1 MDKHRDTR
9 SYDRRDQDPRGRR
22 GGATRRK
29 RKKHGRAFKVVMTIV
44 LIFVITLA
52 MLLCMSAAYIK
63 NVIIPDASLDM
74 SDFNPNLTSKV
85 LAQNPET
92 GSYETVQTLYG
103 EENRVWVST
112 DEIPQYLKDAAVAIE
127 DKRFYKHNGVD
138 WVRTAKAI
146 SLMFTG
152 RSIQGGSTLTQQLIK
167 NMTSDDEVTVKRKV
181 MEIFRALEF
190 EKKYTKDDILEA
202 YLNYIYLGQGCNGV
216 YTAAYTYFGKHVSE
230 LDLAECA
237 CLIGITNNP
246 SKYDPLGH
254 LSITDPD
261 TGGFTFDN
269 YKYFFET
276 PRELTNILFTL
287 GIVFLTVALAIVL
300 AYLLALYLRF
310 VKSKVSRL
318 IGNLYLLP
326 RFVPSM
332 VAVYAMITVV
342 RDSGLLNRI
351 SQLFGG
357 DFKPGMMYHASGL
370 VTMNMWFNIPFAAL
384 MITAGLG
391 AIPDSMIES
400 ARDVGASKLRVLRS
414 MILPLSM
421 KDVVIAATFVFMSNV
436 GSFTTPYLMGG
447 NYPKMLGIVLFDQFN
462 KYLRYERAA
471 AMSFIIFLICSV
483 SAGVY
488 IYTNLREKEWEK

>member
-1 MDKHRDTR
+1 MSKKW
-9 SYDRRDQDPRGRR
+9 
-22 GGATRRK
+22 K
-29 RKKHGRAFKVVMTIV
+29 RLLTAYGLVTPSFLVVMLVVAWPILTAFK
-44 LIFVITLA
+44 
-52 MLLCMSAAYIK
+52 
-63 NVIIPDASLDM
+63 
-74 SDFNPNLTSKV
+74 TS
-85 LAQNPET
+85 
-92 GSYETVQTLYG
+92 
-103 EENRVWVST
+103 
-112 DEIPQYLKDAAVAIE
+112 
-127 DKRFYKHNGVD
+127 F
-138 WVRTAKAI
+138 
-146 SLMFTG
+146 
-152 RSIQGGSTLTQQLIK
+152 
-167 NMTSDDEVTVKRKV
+167 
-181 MEIFRALEF
+181 
-190 EKKYTKDDILEA
+190 
-202 YLNYIYLGQGCNGV
+202 
-216 YTAAYTYFGKHVSE
+216 
-230 LDLAECA
+230 
-237 CLIGITNNP
+237 
-246 SKYDPLGH
+246 
-254 LSITDPD
+254 TDPD
-261 TGGFTFDN
+261 TGGFTLDN

-287 GIVFLTVALAIVL
+287 FVVVVTVVLAIFI

-310 VKSKVSRL
+310 VKSRISHM

-332 VAVYAMITVV
+332 VAVYAMITVI

-351 SQLFGG
+351 SRLFGG
-357 DFKPGMMYHASGL
+357 DFEPGMMYHASGMI
-370 VTMNMWFNIPFAAL
+370 TMNLWFNIPFAAL

-414 MILPLSM
+414 MILPLSL

-488 IYTNLREKEWEK
+488 IYTNLREKEWEKS